1 MRGKLFFLVGMGL
14 SAVLAARLGLETA
27 TEEGTAPDS
36 EAVAQKLVTQS
47 AGIREGDIVL
57 ITGGVRDLKLLEDLA
72 VAARKAG
79 AFALVEILSER
90 MIRKGYDDVPA
101 KYDSQPPEL
110 GRKLAYIV
118 TAVISVDFVEN
129 QEFLAGVP
137 PERMAARGKASEGL
151 AKLWQDRKI
160 RQVNLGNGL
169 YPTAQNAR
177 NFGVSQEQLA
187 KMFWDGVNVNYS
199 ELNATGEGV
208 RKVLA
213 SAKEV
218 QITNPNGTDLKVR
231 VEGRPVFVSDGV
243 ISPEETKKGG
253 ASNQVWLPAG
263 EVYLAPVPGTAE
275 GKLVADDDFYQGTLI
290 QGMTVTFRG
299 GKVTSMTAKSGLEA
313 FKALYDASGSGKE
326 NFAFI
331 DIGINPNVRIPEGS
345 RMVNYVPSGMVTV
358 GIGNNLW
365 AGGNN
370 SAPFGW
376 SGYLSRCTVKADG
389 KVLVENG
396 VLKR

>member
-1 MRGKLFFLVGMGL
+1 MRAKLFFMVGVAFAM
-14 SAVLAARLGLETA
+14 VLAAGLGP
-27 TEEGTAPDS
+27 GTAAERGTGPDT

-47 AGIREGDIVL
+47 AGVREGDIVL

-72 VAARKAG
+72 VAVRKVG
-79 AFALVEILSER
+79 AFPLVEISSER

-101 KYDSQPPEL
+101 KYDSQSPEL
-110 GRKLAYIV
+110 GRRLADVV
-118 TAVISVDFVEN
+118 TAVISVDFVED

-169 YPTAQNAR
+169 YPTAQNAS
-177 NFGVSQEQLA
+177 NFRLSQEQLA
-187 KMFWDGVNVNYS
+187 KIFWDGVNVNS
-199 ELNATGEGV
+199 TELNASGEQIK
-208 RKVLA
+208 KVLA
-213 SAKEV
+213 SGKEI

-231 VEGRPVFVSDGV
+231 IERRPVFISDGV
-243 ISPEETKKGG
+243 ITAEETKKGG
-253 ASNQVWLPAG
+253 AANQVWLPAG

-275 GKLVADDDFYQGTLI
+275 GKVVADDDFYQGKPI
-290 QGMTVTFRG
+290 QGLTVAFRG

-313 FKALYDASGSGKE
+313 FKALYDASGPGKE

-331 DIGINPNVRIPEGS
+331 DFGINSNVRLPEGS
-345 RMVNYVPSGMVTV
+345 RSVNYVPSGMVTV

-365 AGGNN
+365 AGGDNGT
-370 SAPFGW
+370 PFGW
-376 SGYLSRCTVKADG
+376 SGFLSKCTVKVDG
-389 KVLVENG
+389 KALVENG